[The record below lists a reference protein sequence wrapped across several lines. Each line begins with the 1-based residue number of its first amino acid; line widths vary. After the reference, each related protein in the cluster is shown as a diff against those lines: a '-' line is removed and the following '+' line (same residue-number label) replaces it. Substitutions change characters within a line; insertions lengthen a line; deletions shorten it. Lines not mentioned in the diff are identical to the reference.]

1 MVDKGKQKEL
11 PGMKRSGS
19 ADDVHLEQAEQ
30 PEKKRKRA
38 ADDVDLELELAK
50 NKARRM
56 AIAEKHRIEEMLT
69 RHPDWQKNTRGE
81 WFHVGQ

>member
-1 MVDKGKQKEL
+1 MSQSESKCQEEQAVELVDKGKEK
-11 PGMKRSGS
+11 
-19 ADDVHLEQAEQ
+19 EQ